1 MERNIVIVDDDP
13 ITRMD
18 VRSILESKG
27 YNVVGEANDGFSAID
42 VCKKYKPSLVI
53 MDVDMPNLDGIR
65 TSRIIT
71 KDNLAGG
78 IILLTGH
85 EGEEYLEKA
94 TSVGA
99 FGYLVKPIDDKAF
112 IRNIEICLSK
122 VSEFEKLKNDLDN
135 VSTKLNER
143 KIIERAK
150 GILIKEFDISEDEAY
165 RRIRKLCMD
174 KRTTMAEIAKVIILG
189 YED

>member
-1 MERNIVIVDDDP
+1 MERDIVIVDDDP

-18 VRSILESKG
+18 VRGILESKG
-27 YNVVGEANDGFSAID
+27 YNVVGEASDGFSAID

-65 TSRIIT
+65 TSKIIT

-99 FGYLVKPIDDKAF
+99 FGYLVKPIDDKSF

-150 GILIKEFDISEDEAY
+150 GILIKEFNISEDEAY

>member
-1 MERNIVIVDDDP
+1 MERDIVIVDDDP

-18 VRSILESKG
+18 VRGILESKG
-27 YNVVGEANDGFSAID
+27 YNVVGEASDGFSAID

-65 TSRIIT
+65 TSKIIT

-99 FGYLVKPIDDKAF
+99 FGYLVKPIDDKSF

>member
-85 EGEEYLEKA
+85 ESEEYLEKA

>member
-1 MERNIVIVDDDP
+1 MEKNIVIVDDEP

-18 VRSILESKG
+18 IRSILEAKG
-27 YNVVGEANDGFSAID
+27 YNVVGEANDGFNAIE
-42 VCKKYKPSLVI
+42 VCKKYKPNLVI
-53 MDVDMPNLDGIR
+53 MDIDMPNLDGIR
-65 TSRIIT
+65 TSKIIT

-78 IILLTGH
+78 VILLTAH
-85 EGEEYLEKA
+85 EGDEYLEKA
-94 TSVGA
+94 KSVGA
-99 FGYLVKPIDDKAF
+99 FGYLVKPIEEKFF
-112 IRNIEICLSK
+112 IRNIEMCLSK
-122 VSEFEKLKNDLDN
+122 VSEFEKLKKDLDN
-135 VSTKLNER
+135 VSNKLNER

-150 GILIKEFDISEDEAY
+150 GILIKEFNISEDEAY